1 MTTIIWFIII
11 FGTIVIVHEFGHYF
25 FAKRS
30 GILVREFSV
39 GMGPK
44 LYSSRRNGTAYTLRI
59 LPLGGYVRMA
69 GWQDEEADIKPG
81 MQVTL
86 ATGANGKVSRINTS
100 TKNILEGGV
109 PVQVSNADLVDDLL
123 IRGYA
128 NGNEDILK
136 TYEVDHDATVI
147 ESDGTEVQIAPR
159 DVQFQS
165 VSVWRRMLVNFAG
178 PMNNFILAFVV
189 FLGLALSMGVPSPSN
204 QIGAVS
210 SGAPADRAD
219 MRSND
224 RIVAVNGVRTD
235 SFTGIQKQI
244 DKHKGGTLTLRIQ
257 RQSERRTIK
266 VTPNKAGMIG
276 IESSITRN
284 PGIAIK
290 YAFVEPWTMAL
301 QILAALKDLVTGGF
315 SLNKLAGP
323 VGIYQMTSQA
333 ASGGLYTVVGFL
345 ASLSINLGIMN
356 LLPIPMLDGGKILMN
371 IIEAIRRKPIPH
383 EQEGVVTL
391 IGAALVMALMIAVTI
406 NDILRIF

>member
-30 GILVREFSV
+30 GILVREFSI

-44 LYSSRRNGTAYTLRI
+44 LYSARRNGTAYTLRI

-81 MQVTL
+81 MQVSL
-86 ATGANGKVSRINTS
+86 ATGANGKITRIDTS
-100 TKNILEGGV
+100 SKHVLEGGV
-109 PVQVSNADLVDDLL
+109 PVEVSFADLVDELV

-128 NGNEDILK
+128 NGNEDELK
-136 TYEVDHDATVI
+136 TYEVDHNATVI

-159 DVQFQS
+159 DVQYQS

-178 PMNNFILAFVV
+178 PMNNFLLAIVV
-189 FLGLALSMGVPSPSN
+189 FFGLALSMGVPSTSN

-210 SGAPADRAD
+210 SGSPAARAG
-219 MRSND
+219 MKSND
-224 RIVAVNGVRTD
+224 RIVAVDGVATK
-235 SFTGIQKQI
+235 SFTVIQKQI
-244 DKHKGGTLTLRIQ
+244 EKHQHDQLSLRIQ
-257 RQSERRTIK
+257 RGSARRTIK
-266 VTPNKAGMIG
+266 VTPNKSGMIG
-276 IESSITRN
+276 IRS
-284 PGIAIK
+284 AIK
-290 YAFVEPWTMAL
+290 RDLGTALKFGFTEPWTLTKQIMGAL
-301 QILAALKDLVTGGF
+301 GSLIFGGF

-333 ASGGLYTVVGFL
+333 ASGGLYTVVWFL

-356 LLPIPMLDGGKILMN
+356 LLPIPMLDGGQLLMN
-371 IIEAIRRKPIPH
+371 IIELIRRKPIPR
-383 EQEGVVTL
+383 EQAGVVTL